1 MASYV
6 AAYRV
11 GMLISTAGVLYVVS
25 GFEMGWAPASMPPGR
40 SAIW

>member
-11 GMLISTAGVLYVVS
+11 GMLASSAGALYAVS
-25 GFEMGWAPASMPPGR
+25 GFEVLR
-40 SAIW
+40 L

>member
-11 GMLISTAGVLYVVS
+11 GMLVSTAGALFMVNAFEGT
-25 GFEMGWAPASMPPGR
+25 GFARASV
-40 SAIW
+40 